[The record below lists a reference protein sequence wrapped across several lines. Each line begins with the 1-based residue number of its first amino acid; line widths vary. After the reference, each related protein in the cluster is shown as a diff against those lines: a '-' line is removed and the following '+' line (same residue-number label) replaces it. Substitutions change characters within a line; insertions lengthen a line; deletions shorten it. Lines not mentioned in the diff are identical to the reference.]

1 MVDLEIMIYLIDIKN
16 VQQAREKGKYF
27 IKIIKWCICSWG
39 KVQELYFVIF
49 LRRIFFFYLFI
60 FFFKRKKLGE
70 DKSHPSRIS
79 YLSRLEEA
87 GAKLQKEQPK

>member
-1 MVDLEIMIYLIDIKN
+1 MMYLLVGQGPRVVFCNIFKEDFLLLFIYL
-16 VQQAREKGKYF
+16 
-27 IKIIKWCICSWG
+27 
-39 KVQELYFVIF
+39 F
-49 LRRIFFFYLFI
+49 L
-60 FFFKRKKLGE
+60 KRKKLGE